1 MSRLIIGLTLVSVLL
16 TACAREETGEGED
29 ATVMDDTMA
38 VAPEPAGISLAD
50 VAGTW
55 VVEAQTETG
64 EAVPQ
69 FELLATA
76 DPTGW
81 EMRFPDRDP
90 IEVSVVEVAGD
101 SIVTEAGPYES
112 VLRPGVPVRVHAVYR
127 LEGDRLISRTVA
139 RYETTGADSVVSI
152 SSEGTRAP

>member
-38 VAPEPAGISLAD
+38 VAPEPAGISLVD